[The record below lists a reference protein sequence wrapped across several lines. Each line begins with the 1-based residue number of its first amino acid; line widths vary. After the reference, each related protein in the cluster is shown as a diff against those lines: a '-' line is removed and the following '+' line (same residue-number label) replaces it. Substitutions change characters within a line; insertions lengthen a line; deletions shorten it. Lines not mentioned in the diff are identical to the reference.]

1 MNLESPVFFLESRA
15 FFRLAKEWG
24 KRAFFLLI
32 RFASPARMKRG

>member
-24 KRAFFLLI
+24 KRAF
-32 RFASPARMKRG
+32 SH